1 MNLSIFIARRYLFSK
16 KKQNAINII
25 SIISMVGVAIGT
37 TALIVVLSVF
47 NGIDTLLTEATDTFT
62 PDLTISPAKGKFIET
77 DSSLL
82 EKLAKIPGIASYD
95 PVVEENSLVKFKDKL
110 VPVVVK
116 GVDSTYADHVNIR
129 QSVISGIYT
138 LEEEGKP
145 TVVMGYGI
153 AAALKIRMGLSSPAT
168 FYYPDRKASSA
179 SSSALNN
186 LQIYPLGIFS
196 AQQDIDGKYVITG
209 IETARELFGVPGQ
222 ISKIEIKLQNP
233 DQAISLKE
241 ELSSQLKPI
250 YKVEDKYDLNRS
262 FYAMMKSEKLAVFLI
277 LLFILLIASFN
288 IIGSVSML
296 IIDKKEDIGIYR
308 ALGMTKEKIISIFK
322 LEGNLITG
330 FGALIGLI
338 LGTLLCLLQE
348 YYGFITLGNGSY
360 IVSAYPVKVIT
371 SDVLIIMITV
381 ITIGYIAS
389 YFPVKYLVNKIVKP

>member
-1 MNLSIFIARRYLFSK
+1 MNLPIFIARRYLFSK

-62 PDLTISPAKGKFIET
+62 PDLTISPVKGKFIET
-77 DSSLL
+77 DTFLL
-82 EKLAKIPGIASYD
+82 KKLSETPGIASYD
-95 PVVEENSLVKFKDKL
+95 PVVEENSLAKFKDKL
-110 VPVVVK
+110 VPVIVK
-116 GVDSTYADHVNIR
+116 GVDSTYANHVNIR

-138 LEEEGKP
+138 LEEDEKP
-145 TVVMGYGI
+145 AVTMGYGI
-153 AAALKIRMGLSSPAT
+153 AAALKIRMGSSSPIT

-179 SSSALNN
+179 SSSALNSIQ
-186 LQIYPLGIFS
+186 LYPLGIFS

-222 ISKIEIKLQNP
+222 ISKIEVKLQHP
-233 DQAISLKE
+233 DQAPRLKA
-241 ELSSQLKPI
+241 ELLSQLKPI
-250 YKVEDKYDLNRS
+250 YKVEDKYDTNRS

-296 IIDKKEDIGIYR
+296 IIDKKENITIYR

-330 FGALIGLI
+330 LGALIGLL
-338 LGTLLCLLQE
+338 LGTILCLLQE

-360 IVSAYPVKVIT
+360 IVSAYPVKVVS
-371 SDVLIIMITV
+371 SDILIIMLTV
-381 ITIGYIAS
+381 IAIGYIAS

>member
-77 DSSLL
+77 DTFLL
-82 EKLAKIPGIASYD
+82 EKLAQIPEIVSYD

-138 LEEEGKP
+138 LEEEEKP

-153 AAALKIRMGLSSPAT
+153 AATLKIRMGLSSPVT
-168 FYYPDRKASSA
+168 FYYPNRKASSA

-222 ISKIEIKLQNP
+222 ISKIEIKLHNP
-233 DQAISLKE
+233 NQATSLKE
-241 ELSSQLKPI
+241 KLSSQLKPT

-330 FGALIGLI
+330 LGALIGLI
-338 LGTLLCLLQE
+338 LGTILCLLQE

-360 IVSAYPVKVIT
+360 IVSAYPVKVVT

>member
-47 NGIDTLLTEATDTFT
+47 NGIDTLLTEATDCFT
-62 PDLTISPAKGKFIET
+62 PDLTIAPAKGKFITT
-77 DSSLL
+77 DTILIHRLTRMPEISSC
-82 EKLAKIPGIASYD
+82 D
-95 PVVEENSLVKFKDKL
+95 PVVEENSLVKFGDKL

-116 GVDSTYADHVNIR
+116 GVDSTYAEHVNIR
-129 QSVISGIYT
+129 PSIVGGIYS
-138 LEEEGKP
+138 LEKDGKP
-145 TVVMGYGI
+145 AVVMGYGI
-153 AAALKIRMGLSSPAT
+153 AAALKIRLGSLSPVT
-168 FYYPDRKASSA
+168 FYYPEKASSA
-179 SSSALNN
+179 SSSALNSQ
-186 LQIYPLGIFS
+186 QIYPLGIFS

-222 ISKIEIKLQNP
+222 ISKIEIKLKDP
-233 DQAISLKE
+233 DQTESLKK
-241 ELSSQLKPI
+241 ELSVQLQPT

-296 IIDKKEDIGIYR
+296 IIDKKEDIGIYQ
-308 ALGMTKEKIISIFK
+308 ALGMSKEKITSIFT

-330 FGALIGLI
+330 FGALIGLV
-338 LGTLLCLLQE
+338 LGTILCLLQE

-360 IVSAYPVKVIT
+360 IVSAYPVKVIA
-371 SDVLIIMITV
+371 SDILMIMVTV
-381 ITIGYIAS
+381 ITIGYLAS
-389 YFPVKYLVNKIVKP
+389 RFPVKYLVNKIVKS

>member
-95 PVVEENSLVKFKDKL
+95 PVVEEKSLVKFKDKL

-153 AAALKIRMGLSSPAT
+153 AAALKIRMGLSSPVT

-241 ELSSQLKPI
+241 ELSPQLKPI

-381 ITIGYIAS
+381 ISIGYIAS

>member
-1 MNLSIFIARRYLFSK
+1 MNLPIFIARRYLFSK

-62 PDLTISPAKGKFIET
+62 PDLTISPVKGKFIET
-77 DSSLL
+77 DTFLL
-82 EKLAKIPGIASYD
+82 KKLSETPGIASYD
-95 PVVEENSLVKFKDKL
+95 PVVEENSLAKFKDKL
-110 VPVVVK
+110 VPVIVK
-116 GVDSTYADHVNIR
+116 GVDSTYANHVNIR

-138 LEEEGKP
+138 LEEDEKP
-145 TVVMGYGI
+145 AVTMGYGI
-153 AAALKIRMGLSSPAT
+153 AAALKIRMGSSSPIT

-179 SSSALNN
+179 SSSALNSIQ
-186 LQIYPLGIFS
+186 LYPLGIFS

-222 ISKIEIKLQNP
+222 ISKIEVKLQHP
-233 DQAISLKE
+233 DQAPRLKA
-241 ELSSQLKPI
+241 ELLSQLKPI
-250 YKVEDKYDLNRS
+250 YKVEDKYDMNRS

-296 IIDKKEDIGIYR
+296 IIDKKENITIYR

-330 FGALIGLI
+330 LGALIGLL
-338 LGTLLCLLQE
+338 LGTILCLLQE

-360 IVSAYPVKVIT
+360 IVSAYPVKVVS
-371 SDVLIIMITV
+371 SDILIIMLTV
-381 ITIGYIAS
+381 IAIGYIAS

>member
-153 AAALKIRMGLSSPAT
+153 AAALKIRMGLSSPVT

-209 IETARELFGVPGQ
+209 IETARELFGIPGQ

-241 ELSSQLKPI
+241 ELSPQLKPI

-296 IIDKKEDIGIYR
+296 IIDKKEDIGIYQ

-389 YFPVKYLVNKIVKP
+389 FFPVKYLVNKIVKP

>member
-47 NGIDTLLTEATDTFT
+47 NGIDTLLTEATDSFT
-62 PDLTISPAKGKFIET
+62 PDLTISPTKGKFIT
-77 DSSLL
+77 KDSILIDQL
-82 EKLAKIPGIASYD
+82 TQMPEVASCD
-95 PVVEENSLVKFKDKL
+95 PVVEENSLVKFGDKL
-110 VPVVVK
+110 IPVVVK
-116 GVDSTYADHVNIR
+116 GVDSTYAEHVNILP
-129 QSVISGIYT
+129 SIVSGIYS
-138 LEEEGKP
+138 LEKDGKP
-145 TVVMGYGI
+145 AVVMGYGI
-153 AAALKIRMGLSSPAT
+153 AAALKIRLGT

-179 SSSALNN
+179 SSSALNSQ
-186 LQIYPLGIFS
+186 QIYPLGIFS

-222 ISKIEIKLQNP
+222 ISKIEIKLKDPNQ
-233 DQAISLKE
+233 IESLKE
-241 ELSSQLKPI
+241 KLSVQIQPT
-250 YKVEDKYDLNRS
+250 YKVENKYDLNRS

-296 IIDKKEDIGIYR
+296 IIDKKEDIGIYQ

-330 FGALIGLI
+330 FGALIGLA
-338 LGTLLCLLQE
+338 LGTILCLLQE

-360 IVSAYPVKVIT
+360 IVSAYPVKVIA
-371 SDVLIIMITV
+371 SDILIIMITV
-381 ITIGYIAS
+381 IAIGYLAS
-389 YFPVKYLVNKIVKP
+389 HFPVKYLVNKIVKS

>member
-145 TVVMGYGI
+145 TGVMGYGI
-153 AAALKIRMGLSSPAT
+153 AAALKIRMGLSSPVT

-241 ELSSQLKPI
+241 ELSPQLKPI

-381 ITIGYIAS
+381 ISIGYIAS

>member
-288 IIGSVSML
+288 IICSVSML

-381 ITIGYIAS
+381 IT
-389 YFPVKYLVNKIVKP
+389 K

>member
-153 AAALKIRMGLSSPAT
+153 AAALKIRMGLSSPVT

-296 IIDKKEDIGIYR
+296 IIDKKEDIGIYQ

-381 ITIGYIAS
+381 ISIGYIAS

>member
-153 AAALKIRMGLSSPAT
+153 AAALKIRMGLSSPVT

-241 ELSSQLKPI
+241 ELSPQLKPI

-277 LLFILLIASFN
+277 LLFILLIA
-288 IIGSVSML
+288 
-296 IIDKKEDIGIYR
+296 
-308 ALGMTKEKIISIFK
+308 
-322 LEGNLITG
+322 
-330 FGALIGLI
+330 
-338 LGTLLCLLQE
+338 
-348 YYGFITLGNGSY
+348 
-360 IVSAYPVKVIT
+360 
-371 SDVLIIMITV
+371 
-381 ITIGYIAS
+381 
-389 YFPVKYLVNKIVKP
+389 

>member
-1 MNLSIFIARRYLFSK
+1 
-16 KKQNAINII
+16 
-25 SIISMVGVAIGT
+25 MVGVAIGT

-82 EKLAKIPGIASYD
+82 KKLAQTPGIASYD

-129 QSVISGIYT
+129 QSVVSGIYT
-138 LEEEGKP
+138 LKEEEKP
-145 TVVMGYGI
+145 AVVMGYGI
-153 AAALKIRMGLSSPAT
+153 AATLKIRMGLSSPVT

-233 DQAISLKE
+233 DLAISLKE
-241 ELSSQLKPI
+241 KLSSQLKPI

-338 LGTLLCLLQE
+338 LGTILCLLQE
-348 YYGFITLGNGSY
+348 HYGFITLGNGSY
-360 IVSAYPVKVIT
+360 IVSAYPVKVVT

>member
-82 EKLAKIPGIASYD
+82 KKLAQTPGIASYD

-129 QSVISGIYT
+129 QSVVSGIYT
-138 LEEEGKP
+138 LKEEEKP
-145 TVVMGYGI
+145 AVVMGYGI
-153 AAALKIRMGLSSPAT
+153 AATLKIRMGLSSPVT

-233 DQAISLKE
+233 DLAISLKE
-241 ELSSQLKPI
+241 KLSSQLKPI

-296 IIDKKEDIGIYR
+296 IIDKKEDIGIYQ

-338 LGTLLCLLQE
+338 LGTILCLLQE
-348 YYGFITLGNGSY
+348 HYGFITLGNGSY
-360 IVSAYPVKVIT
+360 IVSAYPVKVVT

>member
-153 AAALKIRMGLSSPAT
+153 AAALKIRMGLSSPVT

-381 ITIGYIAS
+381 ISIGYIAS

>member
-153 AAALKIRMGLSSPAT
+153 AAALKIRMGLSSPVT

-241 ELSSQLKPI
+241 ELSPQLTPI
-250 YKVEDKYDLNRS
+250 YKVEDKYDRNRALD
-262 FYAMMKSEKLAVFLI
+262 AMMKSEKLAVFLI

-381 ITIGYIAS
+381 ISIGYIAS

>member
-381 ITIGYIAS
+381 ISIGYIAS

>member
-1 MNLSIFIARRYLFSK
+1 MHLPIFIARRYLFSK

-37 TALIVVLSVF
+37 TALIVILSVF

-77 DSSLL
+77 DTFLL
-82 EKLAKIPGIASYD
+82 KKLSGTPGIVSYD
-95 PVVEENSLVKFKDKL
+95 PVMEENSLVKFNDKL
-110 VPVVVK
+110 VPVIVK

-138 LEEEGKP
+138 LEEDEKP
-145 TVVMGYGI
+145 AVVMGYGI
-153 AAALKIRMGLSSPAT
+153 AAALKIRLGSSSPVT

-186 LQIYPLGIFS
+186 IRIYPLGIFS

-222 ISKIEIKLQNP
+222 ISKIEVKLQNP
-233 DQAISLKE
+233 DQTPRLKA

-250 YKVEDKYDLNRS
+250 YKVEDKYDMNRS

-296 IIDKKEDIGIYR
+296 IIDKKEDIAIYR

-330 FGALIGLI
+330 LGALIGLI
-338 LGTLLCLLQE
+338 LGTILCLLQE

-360 IVSAYPVKVIT
+360 IVSAYPVKVVS
-371 SDVLIIMITV
+371 SDILIIMLTV
-381 ITIGYIAS
+381 IAIGYMAS

>member
-153 AAALKIRMGLSSPAT
+153 AAALKIRMGLSSPVT

-241 ELSSQLKPI
+241 ELSPQLTPI

-381 ITIGYIAS
+381 ISIGYIAS